1 MVDRDTRP
9 ITGRHT
15 PVAAGLA
22 LRFISGKYQG
32 GEVPLNRKELVVGRS
47 SELDLVLA
55 EDMVSRKHA
64 RFLVE
69 GNSVVLQDLGST
81 NGTFVNG
88 EKIKQSQLKPGDRI
102 LIGSSILKLVITS
115 TPGSE
120 SLDPQGV
127 RDRLEK
133 VAEDR
138 ARTSTGVMSGRL
150 EEVPLPDLLQL
161 FSTSK
166 KSGVVVVNDRKGG
179 RIHLKQGRVC
189 YAAIDTEPNLSP
201 RKAFFRI
208 LGWPQGSFVL
218 HPPEGGSFEGEI
230 EEETEVLL
238 MESLRQLDEFRKF
251 EAELPVGGA
260 RLHLVEPLLAPLHDL
275 KPDELDVLQLA
286 INHRNAGEV
295 FDRSLL
301 SDRDAC
307 EILVRLHRQKYLEA
321 G

>member
-1 MVDRDTRP
+1 MADQKTAP

-15 PVAAGLA
+15 PVAGGLA

-47 SELDLVLA
+47 SDLDLVLI
-55 EDMVSRKHA
+55 EDMVSRRHA
-64 RFLVE
+64 RFLVD
-69 GNSVVLQDLGST
+69 GTAVTLQDLGST

-88 EKIKQSQLKPGDRI
+88 EKVKQSRLSPGDRI
-102 LIGSSILKLVITS
+102 LIGTSILKLVITS
-115 TPGSE
+115 TPGTD

-133 VAEDR
+133 VAASH

-166 KSGVVVVNDRKGG
+166 KTGLLIISHRKEG
-179 RIHLKQGRVC
+179 RIYLKQGRVC
-189 YAAIDTEPNLSP
+189 HASIDADPNLGP

-208 LGWPQGSFVL
+208 LGWEQGSFVL
-218 HPPEGGSFEGEI
+218 QPPDNATFDTEI
-230 EEETEVLL
+230 EEATEALL
-238 MESLRQLDEFRKF
+238 MDSLRQLDEFRKF
-251 EAELPVGGA
+251 EAQLPTGGV
-260 RLHLVEPLLAPLHDL
+260 RLRLAEPLKGTLREL
-275 KPDELDVLQLA
+275 KPEELDVLQLA
-286 INHRNAGEV
+286 INHNSAREV

-307 EILVRLHRQKYLEA
+307 EILLRLCKQGYLEA

>member
-1 MVDRDTRP
+1 MADQKP

-47 SELDLVLA
+47 SELDLVLV

-64 RFLVE
+64 RFLIE
-69 GNSVVLQDLGST
+69 GNSVTLQDLGST

-88 EKIKQSQLKPGDRI
+88 EKVKQARLNPGDRI
-102 LIGSSILKLVITS
+102 LIGTSILKLVITS

-133 VAEDR
+133 VAESH

-166 KSGVVVVNDRKGG
+166 KTGVMIVSHRKEG
-179 RIHLKQGRVC
+179 RIYLKQGRVC
-189 YAAIDTEPNLSP
+189 YASIDADPNLGP

-208 LGWPQGSFVL
+208 LGWEQGSFVL
-218 HPPEGGSFEGEI
+218 QPPDNTTFNVEI
-230 EEETEVLL
+230 EEDTEALL
-238 MESLRQLDEFRKF
+238 MDSMRQLDEFRKF
-251 EAELPVGGA
+251 EAELPNGGV
-260 RLHLVEPLLAPLHDL
+260 RLRLSEPLVAPLHDL
-275 KPDELDVLQLA
+275 NPNELDVLQLA
-286 INHRNAGEV
+286 INHGNAREV
-295 FDRSLL
+295 FDRSLFT
-301 SDRDAC
+301 DRDTC
-307 EILVRLHRQKYLEA
+307 ESLLKLCKLKYLEA